1 MPNPGCAS
9 IFNRIRREAGQD
21 ALRFAR
27 LLEKTTYK
35 LEAHHR
41 HLHFTHKALEH
52 NWIPKSLRFRPPG
65 KQLIFKRI
73 MERAS
78 MHCMKARVS
87 ICHDQIK
94 TKNRTIQETLKE
106 LTPLVSSDNLMA
118 LKDFLKRRAEAVR
131 DNINTRHAKKLSNLH
146 NEFNSSSNLVDKSNW
161 VVNLSKKPLT
171 VSERSLLEKGPKFAP
186 TPNQIPHKNI
196 VAEVEAAIHHLPE
209 ESKNFIRNSTAT
221 ILHKARPPS
230 HKNLNAD
237 ERKALQDLKKDETRI
252 LMKADKGNCF
262 VVLDKSDY
270 DSKMDSLLSDRTTYE
285 LVLKSPF
292 KRIERELNK
301 RLLVLKNHYKIS
313 ESTYRKLHSTDAIPP
328 AIRGSIK
335 HHKQGNP
342 VRPIVSSIGSA
353 LYNTSKFLTDILSPL
368 QNSNGFSVPNSAKFA
383 EEISNV
389 DIQDDEVMLS
399 FDVVSLFTAIP
410 VDKACDY
417 ISNKLLKDNSLP
429 SRTSLDSNEIISLLK
444 FILSNNYFIYDDKIY
459 KQIHG
464 CAMGSPVSPV
474 VANLCMEAIEEMAIN
489 TSEVQPKV
497 WKRYVDDSFCI
508 IKRDAVNSFHTTLNS
523 IDPHILFT
531 IEEES
536 DQQIAFLDTLVSRK
550 DNTIT
555 IDVYRK
561 ATHTDRYLDF
571 SSHHD
576 KRHKISTAETLLH
589 RAIKLPSTPQGKN
602 TEINHV
608 FDALRANNY
617 PSFVIS
623 NILKQKFSKP
633 TTHAIPSPEE
643 LLSKFVGGQTI

>member
-1 MPNPGCAS
+1 MAIKCAS
-9 IFNRIRREAGQD
+9 SGLGLHHLQLVYRRDKEEGV
-21 ALRFAR
+21 
-27 LLEKTTYK
+27 
-35 LEAHHR
+35 
-41 HLHFTHKALEH
+41 
-52 NWIPKSLRFRPPG
+52 
-65 KQLIFKRI
+65 KQVL
-73 MERAS
+73 MEGFDN
-78 MHCMKARVS
+78 KPRVS
-87 ICHDQIK
+87 S
-94 TKNRTIQETLKE
+94 N
-106 LTPLVSSDNLMA
+106 
-118 LKDFLKRRAEAVR
+118 
-131 DNINTRHAKKLSNLH
+131 KLSNA
-146 NEFNSSSNLVDKSNW
+146 
-161 VVNLSKKPLT
+161 
-171 VSERSLLEKGPKFAP
+171 LEK
-186 TPNQIPHKNI
+186 
-196 VAEVEAAIHHLPE
+196 
-209 ESKNFIRNSTAT
+209 S
-221 ILHKARPPS
+221 
-230 HKNLNAD
+230 
-237 ERKALQDLKKDETRI
+237 
-252 LMKADKGNCF
+252 
-262 VVLDKSDY
+262 
-270 DSKMDSLLSDRTTYE
+270 
-285 LVLKSPF
+285 
-292 KRIERELNK
+292 
-301 RLLVLKNHYKIS
+301 
-313 ESTYRKLHSTDAIPP
+313 
-328 AIRGSIK
+328 IRGSIK

-383 EEISNV
+383 EQISNV

-399 FDVVSLFTAIP
+399 FDVVSLFTVIP

-459 KQIHG
+459 KHIHG

-489 TSEVQPKV
+489 TSEVQSKV

-523 IDPHILFT
+523 IDPHISFT

-555 IDVYRK
+555 IHVYRK
-561 ATHTDRYLDF
+561 ATHTDRYLDL

-643 LLSKFVGGQTI
+643 LGFKEMLTII

>member
-1 MPNPGCAS
+1 MANGDS
-9 IFNRIRREAGQD
+9 SFH
-21 ALRFAR
+21 
-27 LLEKTTYK
+27 T
-35 LEAHHR
+35 
-41 HLHFTHKALEH
+41 
-52 NWIPKSLRFRPPG
+52 
-65 KQLIFKRI
+65 
-73 MERAS
+73 
-78 MHCMKARVS
+78 MHAC
-87 ICHDQIK
+87 
-94 TKNRTIQETLKE
+94 
-106 LTPLVSSDNLMA
+106 
-118 LKDFLKRRAEAVR
+118 
-131 DNINTRHAKKLSNLH
+131 
-146 NEFNSSSNLVDKSNW
+146 
-161 VVNLSKKPLT
+161 
-171 VSERSLLEKGPKFAP
+171 SLL
-186 TPNQIPHKNI
+186 
-196 VAEVEAAIHHLPE
+196 AELEAAIHHLPE

-230 HKNLNAD
+230 HKNLNAY

-270 DSKMDSLLSDRTTYE
+270 DSKMDSLLSD
-285 LVLKSPF
+285 LIP
-292 KRIERELNK
+292 LN
-301 RLLVLKNHYKIS
+301 
-313 ESTYRKLHSTDAIPP
+313 RKLHSTDAIPP

-342 VRPIVSSIGSA
+342 VRPIVSFIGSA

-464 CAMGSPVSPV
+464 CAMGSPVSAV

-523 IDPHILFT
+523 IDPHISFT

-536 DQQIAFLDTLVSRK
+536 DQQIGFLDTLVSRK

-561 ATHTDRYLDF
+561 KGTHTDRYLDF
-571 SSHHD
+571 SPHHD

-589 RAIKLPSTPQGKN
+589 REIKLPSTPQGKN

-608 FDALRANNY
+608 FDALQANNY

-623 NILKQKFSKP
+623 NILKRKFSKP
-633 TTHAIPSPEE
+633 PTHATPSPEE
-643 LLSKFVGGQTI
+643 LVGMFFKWFAPQENPNGFAVLPFINGVTQPLTRILRRHDIRVVNKPLKTLQQEFLSPKFRPAIEHQPNVVYKIPCADCDWCYIGETGRCFKTRKKEHVRNVKTCANGSNIAKHAWSFGHRIDFSHSRVIDKGSFRVRKTLEAWHTSSTKHADNNFKPIPNQYKILFKQ